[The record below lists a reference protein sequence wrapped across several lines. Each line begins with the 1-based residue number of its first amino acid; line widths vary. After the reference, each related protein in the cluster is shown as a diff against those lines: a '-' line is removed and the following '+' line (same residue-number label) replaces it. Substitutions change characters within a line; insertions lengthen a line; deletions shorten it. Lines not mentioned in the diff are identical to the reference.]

1 MTATRRQ
8 HSGSIGIT
16 RPGHGHRKPP
26 TPSGAPKLQ
35 AADTA
40 VPYPALAGD
49 EPCRRADVDPE
60 TFWPEGPQAQARTA
74 EAKRL
79 CAGCP
84 IDTRTDCLAWA
95 LANPALAGDAI
106 WAGLTAP
113 ERRGALRRF
122 KSNRT
127 TAVQADAVTEE
138 DQG

>member
-1 MTATRRQ
+1 VTATRRQ

-26 TPSGAPKLQ
+26 TTGGPKVV
-35 AADTA
+35 AAAA
-40 VPYPALAGD
+40 VPFPALAGD

-79 CAGCP
+79 CVGCP
-84 IDTRTDCLAWA
+84 IDTRTACLAWA
-95 LANPALAGDAI
+95 LANPVLAGDAI
-106 WAGLTAP
+106 WAGLTAA
-113 ERRGALRRF
+113 ERRSALRRF
-122 KSNRT
+122 KTNRT
-127 TAVQADAVTEE
+127 TAAVQADAVTEE